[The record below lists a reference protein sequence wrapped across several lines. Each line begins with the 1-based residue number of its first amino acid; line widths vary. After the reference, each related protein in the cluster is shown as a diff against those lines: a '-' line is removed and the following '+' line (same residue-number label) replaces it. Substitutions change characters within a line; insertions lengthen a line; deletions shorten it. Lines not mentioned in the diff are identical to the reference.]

1 MKRYLIIIYSLLFA
15 WPAVSQTVKITGTV
29 INSKESAITFIRYD
43 EASVTGVFS
52 EKRYKVKLGD
62 AGKFD
67 IILPVDE
74 ISKWL
79 VEVGSDRFDVFVLI
93 PNENV
98 SIVIDAIETGLM
110 MNTIAKGPHAANFN
124 YFSYYFKKNREK
136 TPSETYLARTDTL
149 DILGYL
155 KFQKEISQY
164 DLKMLDEYRKSFK
177 LTDEYYN
184 WLKTVYQYSPYNEAI
199 NRARAKKKIKDP
211 EVFKLLTAQLRD
223 DNYAAKNSVEYNNLL
238 EYYVHYKFN
247 NLSYP
252 IDMDKFFDFVSNTNF
267 SATTKS
273 VTLTRRM
280 MDFRGLKNDSL
291 YNSIFQQFKERVN
304 DTELLKIVVDS
315 RKGYLN
321 QISNAVKENISKAK
335 GLNEI
340 LQRYKGK
347 VIYLDFWA
355 SWCAPCKEEMP
366 NAAKLRAKLK
376 GKDVVFVYFG
386 YKDTKKKWLATQ
398 KELKIEGEHYL
409 LSPELIGEAN
419 DLFEIIGVPRYA
431 IIGKD
436 GTIISREASHPNKVY
451 EQLIKLSE
459 K

>member
-29 INSKESAITFIRYD
+29 INSKESAITFIRND
-43 EASVTGVFS
+43 EAAVTGVFS

-124 YFSYYFKKNREK
+124 YFSYYLKKSREK
-136 TPSETYLARTDTL
+136 NPIETYAVRTDTL
-149 DILGYL
+149 DILEYL

-184 WLKTVYQYSPYNEAI
+184 WLKTAYQYSPYNEAI

-211 EVFKLLTAQLRD
+211 EIFKLLTAQLSD
-223 DNYAAKNSVEYNNLL
+223 DNYAAKNSVDYNNLL
-238 EYYVHYKFN
+238 EYYMHYKFN

-252 IDMDKFFDFVSNTNF
+252 IDMEKFFDFVSNTNF

-304 DTELLKIVVDS
+304 DAELLKIVTDS
-315 RKGYLN
+315 RKGHLN

-340 LQRYKGK
+340 LQKYEGK

-409 LSPELIGEAN
+409 LSAELIDEAN
-419 DLFEIIGVPRYA
+419 DLFEIIGVPRYV

-436 GTIISREASHPNKVY
+436 GTIISRNANGPSQVY
-451 EQLIKLSE
+451 EQLIKLAE